1 MYYVTPKK
9 LNVLYDDWETSLWKF
24 IEEVGEKKKK
34 KKSSGPVGQKHHYDV
49 MPGNTIGMQ

>member
-34 KKSSGPVGQKHHYDV
+34 SSGPVGQTHHYDV

>member
-1 MYYVTPKK
+1 MSCMMT
-9 LNVLYDDWETSLWKF
+9 
-24 IEEVGEKKKK
+24 EKQVFENLLRKWGRKK